1 MDDKQNEPT
10 VEELLREPWAQPLL
24 AQWGEHALRW
34 LLSRRLDE
42 PEEKLFAVA
51 GERLHR
57 PGAALSDQEAQLG
70 ARHMMGGAVA
80 DDLSDFIEE
89 EIVLTSVSDS
99 SGIYGGRGG
108 DGGAGRPEA
117 PRQEFIAVRHARGAD
132 RRADS
137 AALAHLAGADV
148 LHLGPPPALPSTIQR
163 DEADLSAAVEA
174 SGAPASAQSAAAA
187 VEQDVKAVPP
197 AEKPV
202 PPAGQETEVDAAT
215 AFAAEPSTPT
225 RSPEFATAPPS
236 AAAEPET
243 APQPE
248 LQPELEH
255 EPERELEPH
264 LERESEPELEPE
276 PEHEPAA
283 APEPAPV
290 PEPIDPAS
298 AELSWCVPRDITF
311 NFSTRGGSELFP
323 DFLDAFLEEA
333 GTELEKLEDGL
344 GAWER
349 EPAAAEA
356 PQQVS
361 RVLHTLKGIAKGVGL
376 QRYGTLIHNFETLLD
391 RLPCE
396 SGGEVQYFRIINA
409 WLDATV
415 RGYDHIQHTR
425 NDVASELPL
434 QQDAPAPA
442 ASEGGTASSGVA
454 QLQPLA
460 PGQRREDRKIADA
473 GAQALGAQQTIRI
486 SPDALDYLLN
496 LGNEVQ
502 KLGVRASQS
511 TLQSKRATGEL
522 LSRLGSLRTH
532 IGRISDRALLSAT
545 ATRSGPGAE
554 LDALEMDQYS
564 DIHEAA
570 SILREAVDDLD
581 ELARLAGRHTSAA
594 EALLKQ
600 QAGMVASLG
609 SSIRAARVVPV
620 SRLMPGLRRIVR
632 TVSAEL
638 GKAVNFRVISEAGK
652 LDRDSH
658 ACCQIILEHMV
669 RNALDH
675 GIEPPAERISA
686 GKSDTGVISIDV
698 RKQGTDYVVSLSDDG
713 RGIDPQRMREQARKK
728 GLDVDVD
735 SLSDR
740 EAQRLV
746 FHRGFS
752 TADKISEISGRGVGM
767 DIVMGEL
774 QRIGG
779 DIEIESNLGRGTTF
793 RIRMPSNISVNGALL
808 VTVADTAYAIPFDG
822 LIGVEHVPVDEFLQ
836 AVQEQTDLPLLG
848 RRCEPA
854 YLAGLC
860 SGVPLPDRDN
870 WGATVPVIVAGA
882 GQRHMAIAVDRVE
895 EALELVIRSLGSQFA
910 NLPWV
915 VGGTT
920 SADGKAIVALNL
932 NQLVTRQAAESVPA
946 LSLEPVADVNLLVM
960 VVDDS
965 RTQRMVATSQ
975 LQSLGVETVTAENG
989 LAAIELLTGL
999 HRLPDVILLDIE
1011 MPLKDGIQTL
1021 REIRRA
1027 PRLQAIP
1034 VIMVTSRTGPKH
1046 RALAEQ
1052 AGCSGYMGKPFN
1064 FPQLVEQ
1071 IAELTG
1077 YPLRV
1082 S

>member
-1 MDDKQNEPT
+1 MDGNQKEPT

-24 AQWGEHALRW
+24 EEWGEHALRW

-51 GERLHR
+51 GDRLRR
-57 PGAALSDQEAQLG
+57 PAADLSDQEARLG

-99 SGIYGGRGG
+99 SGIYGGR
-108 DGGAGRPEA
+108 AGEAGSGRMDA
-117 PRQEFIAVRHARGAD
+117 PRHEFIAVRHARGAAD
-132 RRADS
+132 RSTHEAI
-137 AALAHLAGADV
+137 AHLAGADV
-148 LHLGPPPALPSTIQR
+148 LNLGPPPALPSTLER
-163 DEADLSAAVEA
+163 DEADLSAALEA
-174 SGAPASAQSAAAA
+174 S
-187 VEQDVKAVPP
+187 
-197 AEKPV
+197 
-202 PPAGQETEVDAAT
+202 
-215 AFAAEPSTPT
+215 
-225 RSPEFATAPPS
+225 
-236 AAAEPET
+236 
-243 APQPE
+243 
-248 LQPELEH
+248 
-255 EPERELEPH
+255 
-264 LERESEPELEPE
+264 
-276 PEHEPAA
+276 A
-283 APEPAPV
+283 APEEQATDAAPEVIGTTLPEVAETAADDASQAPVESVAPEVSPVATPVTPDTTDLPAPV
-290 PEPIDPAS
+290 PAPIAAQTPAEPPLAPAV
-298 AELSWCVPRDITF
+298 APPAAELAEADADELSWCVPRDITF
-311 NFSTRGGSELFP
+311 NFSTRGGSELFQ
-323 DFLDAFLEEA
+323 DFLDAFIEEA
-333 GTELEKLEDGL
+333 GTELEKLEDSL

-349 EPAAAEA
+349 ETAGGAPSGAAASGSEA
-356 PQQVS
+356 SKQVS

-396 SGGEVQYFRIINA
+396 AGGEAHYFRIINA

-415 RGYDHIQHTR
+415 RGYEHIQQTR

-434 QQDAPAPA
+434 QQDAPPPA
-442 ASEGGTASSGVA
+442 AGDASATAGGAP

-460 PGQRREDRKIADA
+460 PGQRQEDRKIADA

-545 ATRSGPGAE
+545 TRRSGPDTE

-638 GKAVNFRVISEAGK
+638 GKAVMFRVISEAGK

-675 GIEPPAERISA
+675 GIEAPAERIAA

-698 RKQGTDYVVSLSDDG
+698 RKQGSDYVVSLSDDG

-735 SLSDR
+735 NLTDR

-752 TADKISEISGRGVGM
+752 TAERISEISGRGVGM

-793 RIRMPSNISVNGALL
+793 RIRIPSNISVNGALL

-822 LIGVEHVPVDEFLQ
+822 LIGVEHVPADEFLQ
-836 AVQEQTDLPLLG
+836 AVQGQTDLPLLG
-848 RRCEPA
+848 RRCQPS
-854 YLAGLC
+854 YLAALC

-870 WGATVPVIVAGA
+870 WGATVPVIVAGS
-882 GQRHMAIAVDRVE
+882 GQHHMAIAVDRVE

-920 SADGKAIVALNL
+920 SADGRAIVALNL
-932 NQLVTRQAAESVPA
+932 NLLVSRQALEPVPD

-989 LAAIELLTGL
+989 LAAMELLAGI

-1021 REIRRA
+1021 REIRRS
-1027 PRLQAIP
+1027 PRLQSIP

-1064 FPQLVEQ
+1064 FPLLVEQ

-1077 YPLRV
+1077 YPLRL

>member
-1 MDDKQNEPT
+1 MDGNQKEPT

-24 AQWGEHALRW
+24 EEWGEHALRW

-51 GERLHR
+51 GDRLRR
-57 PGAALSDQEAQLG
+57 PAADLSDQEARLG

-99 SGIYGGRGG
+99 SGIYGGR
-108 DGGAGRPEA
+108 AGEAGSGRMDA
-117 PRQEFIAVRHARGAD
+117 PRHEFIAVRHARGA
-132 RRADS
+132 ADS
-137 AALAHLAGADV
+137 STREALAHLAGADV
-148 LHLGPPPALPSTIQR
+148 LNLGPPPALPSTLER
-163 DEADLSAAVEA
+163 DEADLSAALEA
-174 SGAPASAQSAAAA
+174 SAAP
-187 VEQDVKAVPP
+187 VERVD
-197 AEKPV
+197 
-202 PPAGQETEVDAAT
+202 DAAPGGT
-215 AFAAEPSTPT
+215 GAAL
-225 RSPEFATAPPS
+225 PEV
-236 AAAEPET
+236 PET
-243 APQPE
+243 AVDEAPQAPVVSVAPE
-248 LQPELEH
+248 VSPAETPVTPVTTETM
-255 EPERELEPH
+255 ETADTPAPA
-264 LERESEPELEPE
+264 PT
-276 PEHEPAA
+276 PAA
-283 APEPAPV
+283 SPAATEPV
-290 PEPIDPAS
+290 EPGAD
-298 AELSWCVPRDITF
+298 ELSWCVPRDITF
-311 NFSTRGGSELFP
+311 NFSTRGGSELFQ
-323 DFLDAFLEEA
+323 DFLDAFIEEA
-333 GTELEKLEDGL
+333 GTELEKLEDNL

-349 EPAAAEA
+349 EAAGAVASGAVASGAAASGGEA
-356 PQQVS
+356 SKQVS

-396 SGGEVQYFRIINA
+396 AGGEAHYFRIINA

-415 RGYDHIQHTR
+415 RGYEHIQQTR

-434 QQDAPAPA
+434 QQDAPPPA
-442 ASEGGTASSGVA
+442 AGDDSATPGGTP

-460 PGQRREDRKIADA
+460 PGQRQEDRKIADA

-522 LSRLGSLRTH
+522 LSRIGSLRTH

-545 ATRSGPGAE
+545 TRRSGPDTE

-620 SRLMPGLRRIVR
+620 SRLMPGLRRI
-632 TVSAEL
+632 
-638 GKAVNFRVISEAGK
+638 GEAGK

-675 GIEPPAERISA
+675 GIEAPAERIAA

-735 SLSDR
+735 NLTDR

-752 TADKISEISGRGVGM
+752 TAERISEISGRGVGM

-793 RIRMPSNISVNGALL
+793 RIRIPSNISVNGALL

-822 LIGVEHVPVDEFLQ
+822 LIGVEHVPADEFLQ
-836 AVQEQTDLPLLG
+836 AVQAQTDLPLLG
-848 RRCEPA
+848 RRCQPS
-854 YLAGLC
+854 YLAALC

-870 WGATVPVIVAGA
+870 WGATVPVIVAGS
-882 GQRHMAIAVDRVE
+882 GQHHMAIAVDRVE

-910 NLPWV
+910 GLPWV

-920 SADGKAIVALNL
+920 SSDGRAIVALNL
-932 NQLVTRQAAESVPA
+932 NLLVSRQALEPVPD

-989 LAAIELLTGL
+989 LAAMELLAGI

-1021 REIRRA
+1021 REIRRS
-1027 PRLQAIP
+1027 PRLQSIP

-1064 FPQLVEQ
+1064 FPLLVEQ

-1077 YPLRV
+1077 YPLRL

>member
-1 MDDKQNEPT
+1 MDGNQKELT

-24 AQWGEHALRW
+24 EEWGEHALRW

-51 GERLHR
+51 GDRLRR
-57 PGAALSDQEAQLG
+57 PAADLSDQEARLG

-99 SGIYGGRGG
+99 SGIYGGR
-108 DGGAGRPEA
+108 AGEAGSGRMDA
-117 PRQEFIAVRHARGAD
+117 PRHEFIAVRHARGAAD
-132 RRADS
+132 RSTRE
-137 AALAHLAGADV
+137 ALAHLAGADV
-148 LHLGPPPALPSTIQR
+148 LNLGPPPALPSTLER
-163 DEADLSAAVEA
+163 DEADLSAALEA
-174 SGAPASAQSAAAA
+174 SAAPLEQAADAAPEVTGATLPDVPETAVDEAPQAPVVSVAPEVSPAETPVIPVTTETTDTPAPAPTPSLAPIPAEPPSAPAVAAAA
-187 VEQDVKAVPP
+187 
-197 AEKPV
+197 
-202 PPAGQETEVDAAT
+202 TAASPT
-215 AFAAEPSTPT
+215 AAEL
-225 RSPEFATAPPS
+225 
-236 AAAEPET
+236 AE
-243 APQPE
+243 
-248 LQPELEH
+248 
-255 EPERELEPH
+255 
-264 LERESEPELEPE
+264 
-276 PEHEPAA
+276 
-283 APEPAPV
+283 
-290 PEPIDPAS
+290 AS
-298 AELSWCVPRDITF
+298 ADELSWCVPRDITF
-311 NFSTRGGSELFP
+311 NFSTRGGSELFQ
-323 DFLDAFLEEA
+323 DFLDAFIEEA
-333 GTELEKLEDGL
+333 GTELEKLEDSL

-349 EPAAAEA
+349 EAAGAVASGAVASGAAASGGEA
-356 PQQVS
+356 SKQVS

-396 SGGEVQYFRIINA
+396 AGGEAHYFRIINA

-415 RGYDHIQHTR
+415 RGYEHIQQTR

-434 QQDAPAPA
+434 QQDAPPPATGDDSATAGGAP
-442 ASEGGTASSGVA
+442 

-460 PGQRREDRKIADA
+460 PGQRQEDRKIADA

-522 LSRLGSLRTH
+522 LSRIGSLRTH

-545 ATRSGPGAE
+545 TRRSGPDTE

-638 GKAVNFRVISEAGK
+638 GKAVMFRVISEAGK

-675 GIEPPAERISA
+675 GIEAPAERIAA

-735 SLSDR
+735 SLTDR

-752 TADKISEISGRGVGM
+752 TAERISEISGRGVGM

-793 RIRMPSNISVNGALL
+793 RIRIPSNISVNGALL

-822 LIGVEHVPVDEFLQ
+822 LIGVEHVPAEEFLQ
-836 AVQEQTDLPLLG
+836 AVQDQTDLPLLG
-848 RRCEPA
+848 RRCQPS
-854 YLAGLC
+854 YLAALC

-870 WGATVPVIVAGA
+870 WGATVPVIVAGS
-882 GQRHMAIAVDRVE
+882 GQHHMAIAVDRVE

-920 SADGKAIVALNL
+920 SSDGRAIVALNL
-932 NQLVTRQAAESVPA
+932 NLLVSRQALEPVPD

-989 LAAIELLTGL
+989 LAAIELLAGI

-1021 REIRRA
+1021 REIRRS
-1027 PRLQAIP
+1027 PRLQSIP

-1064 FPQLVEQ
+1064 FPLLVEQ

-1077 YPLRV
+1077 YPLRL

>member
-1 MDDKQNEPT
+1 MDSSRNEHAID
-10 VEELLREPWAQPLL
+10 ELLQEPWAQVLVE
-24 AQWGEHALRW
+24 QWGENAFRW
-34 LLSRRLDE
+34 LLSRRLNE

-51 GERLHR
+51 GERLR
-57 PGAALSDQEAQLG
+57 RVDVALSDQEAQLG
-70 ARHMMGGAVA
+70 GRHLLGGAVA

-99 SGIYGGRGG
+99 SGIYGGHSG
-108 DGGAGRPEA
+108 DGDPAHANA
-117 PRQEFIAVRHARGAD
+117 PRQEFIAVRHARGAASVE
-132 RRADS
+132 RG
-137 AALAHLAGADV
+137 AALAYLAGTDV
-148 LHLGPPPALPSTIQR
+148 LNLGPPPALLGTIR
-163 DEADLSAAVEA
+163 LDEADLSVAVQAAELDLAAESIMDGVVTREPL
-174 SGAPASAQSAAAA
+174 APAEAASLELA
-187 VEQDVKAVPP
+187 
-197 AEKPV
+197 
-202 PPAGQETEVDAAT
+202 
-215 AFAAEPSTPT
+215 
-225 RSPEFATAPPS
+225 PERLF
-236 AAAEPET
+236 
-243 APQPE
+243 QPN
-248 LQPELEH
+248 LQP
-255 EPERELEPH
+255 
-264 LERESEPELEPE
+264 EPE
-276 PEHEPAA
+276 PERVVEPEPEL
-283 APEPAPV
+283 APPPAWASIPTEPTEPAPPV
-290 PEPIDPAS
+290 NSRLPLTMQAS
-298 AELSWCVPRDITF
+298 LEEVADAPLEAEALAAAELSWCVPRDITF
-311 NFSTRGGSELFP
+311 TFSTRGGSELFK
-323 DFLDAFLEEA
+323 DFLDAFIEEA
-333 GTELEKLEDGL
+333 GAELEKLEDGF

-349 EPAAAEA
+349 DPGGVDA
-356 PQQVS
+356 PKQVS

-396 SGGEVQYFRIINA
+396 PGGEALYFRIINA

-415 RGYDHIQHTR
+415 RGYDHVQNTR

-434 QQDAPAPA
+434 QQDAPPLAVSDGA
-442 ASEGGTASSGVA
+442 LAGGGPSLAA

-460 PGQRREDRKIADA
+460 PGQRSEDRKIADA
-473 GAQALGAQQTIRI
+473 GAQALGTQQTIRI

-496 LGNEVQ
+496 LGNDVQ

-511 TLQSKRATGEL
+511 MLQNKRAIGEL
-522 LSRLGSLRTH
+522 LSRLGSLHTH

-545 ATRSGPGAE
+545 GRRSSADDE

-600 QAGMVASLG
+600 QAGIVASLG

-675 GIEPPAERISA
+675 GIESPAERIAA
-686 GKSDTGVISIDV
+686 GKSDTGVISIEV
-698 RKQGTDYVVSLSDDG
+698 RKQGTDYVLALSDDG
-713 RGIDPQRMREQARKK
+713 RGIDPQRMRAQARKK
-728 GLDVDVD
+728 GLDIDVD
-735 SLSDR
+735 SLSAR

-779 DIEIESNLGRGTTF
+779 DIEIESNVGRGTTF
-793 RIRMPSNISVNGALL
+793 RIRIPSNISVNGALL

-822 LIGVEHVPVDEFLQ
+822 LIGIEHVPVEEFLK
-836 AVQEQTDLPLLG
+836 AVQECAALPLLG

-854 YLAGLC
+854 YLAALC

-870 WGATVPVIVAGA
+870 WGATVPVIVAGS

-895 EALELVIRSLGSQFA
+895 EAMELVIRSLGSQFA
-910 NLPWV
+910 ALPWV

-920 SADGKAIVALNL
+920 SADGRAIVALNL
-932 NQLVTRQAAESVPA
+932 NQLVTRQALESVPA
-946 LSLEPVADVNLLVM
+946 LPLEPVPDVNLLVM

-989 LAAIELLTGL
+989 LVAMELLAGI
-999 HRLPDVILLDIE
+999 HRLPDIILLDIE

-1021 REIRRA
+1021 REIRRSA
-1027 PRLQAIP
+1027 RLQSIP

-1052 AGCSGYMGKPFN
+1052 AGCSGYMGKPFK
-1064 FPQLVEQ
+1064 FPLLVEQ

-1077 YPLRV
+1077 YPLRL

>member
-1 MDDKQNEPT
+1 MDGNQKELT

-24 AQWGEHALRW
+24 EEWGEHALRW

-51 GERLHR
+51 GDRLRR
-57 PGAALSDQEAQLG
+57 PAADLSDQEARLG

-99 SGIYGGRGG
+99 SGIYGGR
-108 DGGAGRPEA
+108 AGEAGSGRMDA
-117 PRQEFIAVRHARGAD
+117 PRHEFIAVRHARGAAD
-132 RRADS
+132 RSTRE
-137 AALAHLAGADV
+137 ALAHLAGADV
-148 LHLGPPPALPSTIQR
+148 LNLGPPPALPSTLER
-163 DEADLSAAVEA
+163 DEADLSAALEA
-174 SGAPASAQSAAAA
+174 SAAPVEQAADAAPEVTGATLPDVPETAVDEAPQAPVVSVAPEVSPAETSVIPVTTETTDTPAPAPTPSLAPIPAEPPSAPAVAAAA
-187 VEQDVKAVPP
+187 
-197 AEKPV
+197 
-202 PPAGQETEVDAAT
+202 TAASPT
-215 AFAAEPSTPT
+215 AAEL
-225 RSPEFATAPPS
+225 
-236 AAAEPET
+236 AE
-243 APQPE
+243 
-248 LQPELEH
+248 
-255 EPERELEPH
+255 
-264 LERESEPELEPE
+264 
-276 PEHEPAA
+276 
-283 APEPAPV
+283 
-290 PEPIDPAS
+290 AS
-298 AELSWCVPRDITF
+298 ADELSWCVPRDITF
-311 NFSTRGGSELFP
+311 NFSTRGGSELFQ
-323 DFLDAFLEEA
+323 DFLDAFIEEA
-333 GTELEKLEDGL
+333 GTELEKLEDSL

-349 EPAAAEA
+349 EAAGAAAPGGEA
-356 PQQVS
+356 SKQVS

-396 SGGEVQYFRIINA
+396 AGGEAHYFRIINA

-415 RGYDHIQHTR
+415 RGYEHIQQTR

-434 QQDAPAPA
+434 QQDAPPPATGDDSTTAGGAP
-442 ASEGGTASSGVA
+442 

-460 PGQRREDRKIADA
+460 PGQRQEDRKIADA

-522 LSRLGSLRTH
+522 LSRIGSLRTH

-545 ATRSGPGAE
+545 TRRSGPDTE

-638 GKAVNFRVISEAGK
+638 GKAVMFRVISEAGK

-675 GIEPPAERISA
+675 GIEAPAERIAA

-735 SLSDR
+735 SLTDR

-752 TADKISEISGRGVGM
+752 TAERISEISGRGVGM

-793 RIRMPSNISVNGALL
+793 RIRIPSNISVNGALL

-822 LIGVEHVPVDEFLQ
+822 LIGVEHVPADEFLQ
-836 AVQEQTDLPLLG
+836 AVQDQTDLPLLG
-848 RRCEPA
+848 RRCQPS
-854 YLAGLC
+854 YLAALC

-870 WGATVPVIVAGA
+870 WGATVPVIVAGS
-882 GQRHMAIAVDRVE
+882 GQHHMAIAVDRVE

-920 SADGKAIVALNL
+920 SSDGRAIVALNL
-932 NQLVTRQAAESVPA
+932 NLLVSRQALEPVPD

-989 LAAIELLTGL
+989 LAAIELLAGI

-1021 REIRRA
+1021 REIRRS
-1027 PRLQAIP
+1027 PRLQSIP

-1064 FPQLVEQ
+1064 FPLLVEQ

-1077 YPLRV
+1077 YPLRL